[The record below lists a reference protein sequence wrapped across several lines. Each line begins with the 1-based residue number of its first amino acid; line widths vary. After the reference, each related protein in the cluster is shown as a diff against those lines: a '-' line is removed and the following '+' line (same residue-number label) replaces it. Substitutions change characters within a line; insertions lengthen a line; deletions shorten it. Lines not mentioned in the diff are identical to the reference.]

1 MPAAESESAFV
12 GIRNEQEF
20 YSDHYLAEIFD
31 QDLKR
36 TTGQWRQEAEDRE
49 EPGRTPD
56 AALRGLKDEYFQFRA
71 EFGAEQDD
79 RKRIEL
85 QRGWFRK
92 LLTALG
98 HEWHPHNL
106 PLETDEELP
115 VLSTREGTGS
125 HRLVVI
131 GVYDRYGEE
140 EDPLS
145 LNPRTLQFHGEVPPA
160 SGVLDETW
168 GDLIASRLFGWE
180 RPVRWVL
187 VLSHGQALLL
197 EHGKW
202 ARNSLLR
209 FDFQELLGRRDD
221 RSLKAA
227 AALLHRESLVPGAG
241 TGLLDALDEKSHRH
255 AFGVSTD
262 LKYALRESIELLG
275 NEAIQYVR
283 EVEHEG
289 TYERDTVLA
298 EDLGRECLRYMYR
311 LLFLFYV
318 EARPELGYAPMDS
331 PVYRNGYSL
340 ERLRDTELAR
350 LSTAKDLESCHI
362 QKSLELL
369 FKLIR
374 EGYDPQAGDR
384 AGKPMHN
391 TFRLRPLDSKL
402 FDPERTPTL
411 SRVRLRDKVMQPVI
425 RLLSLTRP
433 AGKRK
438 RRGRISYAQLG
449 INQLG
454 AVYESLLS
462 YQGFYAEEDLYE
474 VKKEGE
480 KRDELETAWFVPGR
494 ELDKYTDGE
503 KVFTRDDEGRSKL
516 LKYPKGTF
524 IYRRTGRSRESS
536 ASYYTPESLTRSV
549 VKYALKERIKEDMPA
564 KEILELTVC
573 EPAMGSGAFLTEA
586 VNQLAEKYLERRQKE
601 LGQRVPRADY
611 PEELQRVKHYI
622 TDRNVYG
629 VDLNPVAV
637 ELAEI
642 SLWLNCIGKDGHV
655 PWFGFQLQAG
665 DSLVGARRQVYG
677 VESLRMGKKQKEL
690 WFNCAPERVSPGPAP
705 KRPVGTVYHFLLPD
719 PGMANYRD
727 KFVQSLEPDK
737 IRAIR
742 EWRKDFCKPFNDKD
756 LKTLETLS
764 DAVDQLWGLH
774 AEQLARDREATRDTM
789 HVWGAKSTDSEQRTS
804 NRWKEQIRGQGVF
817 GTDSMVTSPFGRLK
831 LIMDY
836 WCGLWFWPLD
846 YAESLPSRDE
856 FLNEVWFVLKGE
868 IPPEDVGL
876 TETKRLFGDEYACHA
891 SELTSRIKE
900 EVGFLNIASL
910 LEIFPR
916 LSLADK
922 IAQVNRFHHWQL
934 VFADVFYRACGNR
947 YTQSNGFDI
956 VLGNPPWVNIDRK
969 ENDVLGDFDPRLI
982 FRKHSALSVRTQRA
996 FLCDSTPQCRESL
1009 LTHFRVCDALQ
1020 SYFGTMQNYSS
1031 LKGLRTNLFKCFLP
1045 QAWMISCQ
1053 SSGVAAFLHPESV
1066 YEDPK
1071 GGTLRSPLYAR
1082 LRAHYQFHNER
1093 KIFPDIDH
1101 HTRFSVNIYS
1111 SQEREPE
1118 FRNISNLFA
1127 PETID
1132 DCFLHDGTGPV
1143 PALKNSAGTWEAEG
1157 HKRRILKISGLELT
1171 LFAHLFSSDNT
1182 PPSEARLPAVHSI
1195 DLLAVLKKLSQQCRK
1210 LRDLGREFSCTG
1222 MFNETTDQQN
1232 GTMKRATRF
1241 PQSVHHLVYSGPHF
1255 KIGTP
1260 FYKTP
1265 RADCKL
1271 SSDYDPIDL
1280 TILSSDYIPR
1290 TNYVLEG
1297 TRDELS
1303 ERIPVLP
1310 WISEN
1315 SERSPA
1321 ICTIGYRSIHRR
1333 MTAQSL
1339 ERSLV
1344 SALIP
1349 PESCHIETCVGSSF
1363 RDCRKLLDF
1372 HGLCVSL
1379 PMDFYI
1385 KALGVSDIRRSV
1397 LESFPFPHL
1406 GSCIRPLIHLRV
1418 LALNCLTCHYSQ
1430 LWSDAWQAV
1439 FSMDSWTKRDIRLKP
1454 EQFYELDEEW
1464 DRGYALRSD
1473 FERRQAL
1480 VEVDVLVSIV
1490 LGLSLEELISIYRIQ
1505 FPVMQQYEHDTWF
1518 DANGRIVFTASK
1530 GIPGVGLPRVAFR
1543 DDTSYGL
1550 ITPNTREEGIALGW
1564 EDVRELSEGTVTR
1577 EILDDTQPGGPVRRT
1592 VEYTHRST
1600 VATGRA
1606 TTESHGGNSSDG
1618 SGGPR
1623 RTASSVRS
1631 TCLLGC
1637 LRRVA
1642 VGTALRYEWYE
1653 TEPT

>member
-1 MPAAESESAFV
+1 MPTAETEGAFV

-36 TTGQWRQEAEDRE
+36 TTGRWRQEAEERE

-56 AALRGLKDEYFQFRA
+56 VALRGLKDEYFRFRA

-98 HEWHPHNL
+98 HEWRPHNL

-115 VLSTREGTGS
+115 VLSTREGPGA

-140 EDPLS
+140 ADPLS
-145 LNPRTLQFHGEVPPA
+145 LKPRTLQFHGEVPPA
-160 SGVLDETW
+160 LGVLEESW
-168 GDLIASRLFGWE
+168 GELIASRLFGWE

-187 VLSHGQALLL
+187 VLSQGQALLL
-197 EHGKW
+197 ERGKW
-202 ARNSLLR
+202 PRNSLLR

-227 AALLHRESLVPGAG
+227 AAFLHRDSLVPGAG
-241 TGLLDALDEKSHRH
+241 TGLLDSLDEKSHRH
-255 AFGVSTD
+255 AYGVSTD
-262 LKYALRESIELLG
+262 LKYALREAIELLG
-275 NEAIQYVR
+275 NEAVEYVR

-289 TYERDTVLA
+289 AYERDTVSP

-331 PVYRNGYSL
+331 PMYRQGYSL
-340 ERLRDTELAR
+340 ERLRDMELAR
-350 LSTAKDLESCHI
+350 LTTEEDLDRNHLQE
-362 QKSLELL
+362 SLELL

-374 EGYDPQAGDR
+374 EGYEPQIEK
-384 AGKPMHN
+384 GKPLHN
-391 TFRLRPLDSKL
+391 TFQLRPLDSKL

-411 SRVRLRDKVMQPVI
+411 SRVRLRDKVLQKVI

-462 YQGFYAEEDLYE
+462 YQGFFAKEDLYE
-474 VKKEGE
+474 VKKEGTA
-480 KRDELETAWFVPGR
+480 RDELEAAWFVPGPD
-494 ELDKYTDGE
+494 LNKYTEGE
-503 KVFTRDDEGRSKL
+503 KVFVRDEEGRSKL
-516 LKYPKGTF
+516 LRYPKGKF

-536 ASYYTPESLTRSV
+536 ASYYTPESLTRLV
-549 VKYALKERIKEDMPA
+549 VKYALKQRIKEDMPA
-564 KEILELTVC
+564 QEILELTVC

-601 LGQRVPRADY
+601 LGQRIPRTDY
-611 PEELQRVKHYI
+611 PDELQRVKHYI

-637 ELAEI
+637 ELGEI

-677 VESLRMGKKQKEL
+677 VEDIRIGKKRDEL
-690 WFNCAPERVSPGPAP
+690 WFNSAPERVTPGPVP

-719 PGMANYRD
+719 PGMANYKD

-742 EWRKDFCKPFNDKD
+742 EWRKDFCKPFSEKD
-756 LKTLETLS
+756 IKTLETLS
-764 DAVDQLWGLH
+764 DAIDQLWALH
-774 AEQLARDREATRDTM
+774 TEQLMRDREATRDTVR
-789 HVWGAKSTDSEQRTS
+789 VWGTESIGPAQHTS
-804 NRWKEQIRGQGVF
+804 NDWKEKIRGQGVY
-817 GTDSMVTSPFGRLK
+817 GTESRVASPFCRLK

-836 WCGLWFWPLD
+836 WCALWFWPLED
-846 YAESLPSRDE
+846 AELLPSRDE
-856 FLNEVWFVLKGE
+856 FLNEAWFALKGE
-868 IPPEDVGL
+868 IRLNDVGV
-876 TETKRLFGDEYACHA
+876 TETKRLFGDEYARHA
-891 SELTSRIKE
+891 SELTSRIE
-900 EVGFLNIASL
+900 EEAGFLNLDSL
-910 LEIFPR
+910 LETFPR
-916 LSLADK
+916 LALADRTSQ
-922 IAQVNRFHHWQL
+922 ANRFHHWEL
-934 VFADVFYRACGNR
+934 VFSDVFYRTYESKYFR
-947 YTQSNGFDI
+947 RNGFDV

-969 ENDVLGDFDPRLI
+969 ENEVLGDFDPRLI
-982 FRKHSALSVRTQRA
+982 FRKHSALNIRTQRA
-996 FLCDSTPQCRESL
+996 NLSNSIAVCRESL
-1009 LTHFRVCDALQ
+1009 LTHFYVCDAFQ
-1020 SYFGTMQNYSS
+1020 SYFGAMQNYAS

-1045 QAWMISCQ
+1045 QSWMISCQ
-1053 SSGVAAFLHPESV
+1053 STGVSALLHPESV

-1111 SQEREPE
+1111 SRSVKPKFQ
-1118 FRNISNLFA
+1118 NISNLFA

-1132 DCFLHDGTGPV
+1132 ACLLHDGTGPV
-1143 PALKNSAGTWEAEG
+1143 PALKNSTGTWETEG
-1157 HKRRILKISGLELT
+1157 HKRRILNITESELT
-1171 LFAHLFSSDNT
+1171 LFLRLFSSDNAQ
-1182 PPSEARLPAVHSI
+1182 PSEARLPAVHSI
-1195 DLLAVLKKLSQQCRK
+1195 DLVAVLKKISQQCRK

-1232 GTMKRATRF
+1232 GTIMRATRF
-1241 PQSVHHLVYSGPHF
+1241 PKSVHNLVYSGPHF
-1255 KIGTP
+1255 AIGTP

-1265 RADCKL
+1265 RSECRL

-1280 TILSSDYIPR
+1280 VILSSDYIPR
-1290 TNYVLEG
+1290 TNYLLEG
-1297 TRDELS
+1297 TQDEMS
-1303 ERIPVLP
+1303 RRIPVLP
-1310 WISEN
+1310 WIPEN
-1315 SERSPA
+1315 SEQLA
-1321 ICTIGYRSIHRR
+1321 ATCTTGYRSIHRR
-1333 MTAQSL
+1333 MTSQTL

-1349 PESCHIETCVGSSF
+1349 PDSCHIETCVGSSF
-1363 RDCRKLLDF
+1363 RDRNKLLDF

-1397 LESFPFPHL
+1397 LESFPFPHF
-1406 GSCIRPLIHLRV
+1406 GTCIRPLIHLRV

-1430 LWSDAWQAV
+1430 LWSDAWRAE
-1439 FSMDSWTKRDIRLKP
+1439 FSLDTWTKQDIRLGGD
-1454 EQFYELDEEW
+1454 QFYGLDEKW
-1464 DRGYALRSD
+1464 DRGYALRTD

-1505 FPVMQQYEHDTWF
+1505 FPVMQQYERDTWF

-1530 GIPGVGLPRVAFR
+1530 GLPGVGLPRTALR

-1550 ITPNTREEGIALGW
+1550 ITPNTREEGITLGW
-1564 EDVRELSEGTVTR
+1564 EDIQHLQEGTVTR

-1592 VEYTHRST
+1592 VEYHAPFDRCDRESDYRIAWSEFERRLGRP
-1600 VATGRA
+1600 VA
-1606 TTESHGGNSSDG
+1606 NS
-1618 SGGPR
+1618 
-1623 RTASSVRS
+1623 
-1631 TCLLGC
+1631 
-1637 LRRVA
+1637 
-1642 VGTALRYEWYE
+1642 
-1653 TEPT
+1653 

>member
-1 MPAAESESAFV
+1 MPAAETEGAFV

-36 TTGQWRQEAEDRE
+36 TTGQWRQEAEGRE

-79 RKRIEL
+79 RKRVEA

-98 HEWHPHNL
+98 HEWNPHNL

-145 LNPRTLQFHGEVPPA
+145 LKPRTLQFHGEVPPA
-160 SGVLDETW
+160 SGLLDETW

-227 AALLHRESLVPGAG
+227 AAFLHRESLVPGAG
-241 TGLLDALDEKSHRH
+241 TSLLDALDGNSHRH

-262 LKYALRESIELLG
+262 LKYALREAIELLG
-275 NEAIQYVR
+275 NEAIRYVR

-289 TYERDTVLA
+289 AYERDTVLA
-298 EDLGRECLRYMYR
+298 EELGRECLRYMYR

-350 LSTAKDLESCHI
+350 LTTEEDLERNHI
-362 QKSLELL
+362 QQSLEML
-369 FKLIR
+369 FQLIR
-374 EGYDPQAGDR
+374 EGYEPQAGDR

-503 KVFTRDDEGRSKL
+503 KVFIRDDEGRSKL
-516 LKYPKGTF
+516 LKYPEGTF

-536 ASYYTPESLTRSV
+536 ASYYTPESLTRLV

-601 LGQRVPRADY
+601 LGQRVPRAAYAD
-611 PEELQRVKHYI
+611 ELQRVKHYI

-665 DSLVGARRQVYG
+665 DSLVGARRQVYK
-677 VESLRMGKKQKEL
+677 VDDLREGKKRAEL
-690 WFNCAPERVSPGPAP
+690 WFNSAPRRVLPAPAP

-719 PGMANYRD
+719 PGMADYKD
-727 KFVQSLEPDK
+727 KFVQSLAPDK

-742 EWRKDFCKPFNDKD
+742 EWRKEFCKPFNEKD
-756 LKTLETLS
+756 IKTLESLS
-764 DAVDQLWGLH
+764 DTIDQLWALH
-774 AEQLARDREATRDTM
+774 TEQLARDREATRDTVR
-789 HVWGAKSTDSEQRTS
+789 VWGTELTGSERRTS

-817 GTDSMVTSPFGRLK
+817 GTHSLVAGPYRRLK
-831 LIMDY
+831 LMMDY
-836 WCGLWFWPLD
+836 WCALWFWPIEE
-846 YAESLPSRDE
+846 AESLPCRDE
-856 FLNEVWFVLKGE
+856 FLNEAVLVLKGE
-868 IPPEDVGL
+868 IRHLEVGSGEADL
-876 TETKRLFGDEYACHA
+876 LFGDEYAEHA
-891 SELTSRIKE
+891 SEFANRI
-900 EVGFLNIASL
+900 VQ
-910 LEIFPR
+910 EIGTIDLDELFKYLPR
-916 LSLADK
+916 LQFVDQLTHK
-922 IAQVNRFHHWQL
+922 RRFHHWEL
-934 VFADVFYRACGNR
+934 AYSDLFYDFSDKEMSRG
-947 YTQSNGFDI
+947 GFDLI
-956 VLGNPPWVNIDRK
+956 LGNPPWVKVEYK
-969 ENDVLGDFDPRLI
+969 EGQVLGAFDPRVALRKYSAQQ
-982 FRKHSALSVRTQRA
+982 FRTYREEILHSHAGAHAVYLNTDGS
-996 FLCDSTPQCRESL
+996 FE
-1009 LTHFRVCDALQ
+1009 ALQ
-1020 SYFGTMQNYSS
+1020 SFFNAGQNYAE
-1031 LKGLRTNLFKCFLP
+1031 LTGVQTNLFKCFLP
-1045 QAWMISCQ
+1045 QVWMISNEH
-1053 SSGVAAFLHPESV
+1053 GVASLLHPEGV
-1066 YEDPK
+1066 YQESA
-1071 GGTLRSPLYAR
+1071 GGVLRQEIYRR
-1082 LRAHYQFHNER
+1082 LRGHFQFQNET
-1093 KIFPDIDH
+1093 KLFPEVYH
-1101 HTRFSVNIYS
+1101 HALFSVNIYGPVA
-1111 SQEREPE
+1111 EKIM
-1118 FRNISNLFA
+1118 FNHIANLYI
-1127 PETID
+1127 PETVD
-1132 DCFLHDGTGPV
+1132 ECYAHDGSDPV
-1143 PALKNSAGTWEAEG
+1143 PSLKDTHGSWETAG
-1157 HKRRILKISGLELT
+1157 HLRRIVEVGSREL
-1171 LFAHLFSSDNT
+1171 ALFSQLLST
-1182 PPSEARLPAVHSI
+1182 EKTTFSQARLPAVHSRDVI
-1195 DLLAVLKKLSQQCRK
+1195 TILQKLSVVGKRLC
-1210 LRDLGREFSCTG
+1210 DLEGDFFCTG
-1222 MFNETTDQQN
+1222 MFHETGAQRA
-1232 GTMKRATRF
+1232 GTIARSTQF
-1241 PQSVHHLVYSGPHF
+1241 PAHSGEWILSGPHF
-1255 KIGTP
+1255 SISTP
-1260 FYKTP
+1260 LNKTP
-1265 RADCKL
+1265 RTNCRLK
-1271 SSDYDPIDL
+1271 SDYDPIEL
-1280 TILSSDYIPR
+1280 TLIPDKYLPR
-1290 TNYVLEG
+1290 TNYIPA
-1297 TRDELS
+1297 RDY
-1303 ERIPVLP
+1303 R
-1310 WISEN
+1310 N
-1315 SERSPA
+1315 Y
-1321 ICTIGYRSIHRR
+1321 YRSLPTIPWQSNSGSFERRSIIHHFRAVHRR
-1333 MTAQSL
+1333 MTHPSL
-1339 ERSLV
+1339 ERSLI
-1344 SALIP
+1344 SAILP
-1349 PESCHIETCVGSSF
+1349 KRVGHIETCYGIAFSSN
-1363 RDCRKLLDF
+1363 RQLADF
-1372 HGLCVSL
+1372 SCLCNSIPV
-1379 PMDFYI
+1379 DFLI
-1385 KALGVSDIRRSV
+1385 KTVAATDIRNDTIEKIPIPDIPAYVQRY
-1397 LESFPFPHL
+1397 LH
-1406 GSCIRPLIHLRV
+1406 IRV
-1418 LALNCLTCHYSQ
+1418 LGLNCLTKHYTR
-1430 LWSDAWQAV
+1430 LWSDLWDMK
-1439 FSMDSWTKRDIRLKP
+1439 FTKDRWTKVDHRMPNSYFQELQEAWTRDS
-1454 EQFYELDEEW
+1454 
-1464 DRGYALRSD
+1464 ALRSD
-1473 FERRQAL
+1473 IERRQAL
-1480 VEVDVLVSIV
+1480 VEIDVLVSMV
-1490 LGLSLEELISIYRIQ
+1490 LGLTLDELITMYRIQ
-1505 FPVMQQYEHDTWF
+1505 FPVMRQYERDTWY
-1518 DANGRIVFTASK
+1518 DAKGRIVFTVSK
-1530 GIPGVGLPRVAFR
+1530 GLVGVGLPRKAIK
-1543 DDTSYGL
+1543 DDTSYSL
-1550 ITPNTREEGIALGW
+1550 VTPQGSEERTALGW
-1564 EDVRELSEGTVTR
+1564 EDVRELREGAVTR
-1577 EILDDTQPGGPVRRT
+1577 EVSDDTQPGGPVLRT
-1592 VEYTHRST
+1592 IEYHAPFDRCD
-1600 VATGRA
+1600 R
-1606 TTESHGGNSSDG
+1606 ESDY
-1618 SGGPR
+1618 
-1623 RTASSVRS
+1623 
-1631 TCLLGC
+1631 
-1637 LRRVA
+1637 RVA
-1642 VGTALRYEWYE
+1642 WVEFERRLGRPVGNG
-1653 TEPT
+1653 

>member
-1 MPAAESESAFV
+1 MPAAETEGAFV

-79 RKRIEL
+79 RKRVES

-98 HEWHPHNL
+98 HEWNPHNL

-145 LNPRTLQFHGEVPPA
+145 LKPRKWQFHGEVPPA
-160 SGVLDETW
+160 PGLLEGTW

-197 EHGKW
+197 ERGKW

-227 AALLHRESLVPGAG
+227 AAFLHRESLVPGAG
-241 TGLLDALDEKSHRH
+241 TGLLDALDGNSHRH

-262 LKYALRESIELLG
+262 LKYALREAIELLG
-275 NEAIQYVR
+275 NEAIRYVR

-289 TYERDTVLA
+289 AYERDTVLA

-350 LSTAKDLESCHI
+350 LTTEEDLERNHL
-362 QKSLELL
+362 QQSLELL

-411 SRVRLRDKVMQPVI
+411 SRVRLRDRVLQRVI
-425 RLLSLTRP
+425 LLLSLTRP

-503 KVFTRDDEGRSKL
+503 KVFIRDEEGRSKL
-516 LKYPKGTF
+516 LKYPKGKF

-536 ASYYTPESLTRSV
+536 ASYYTPESLTRLV

-601 LGQRVPRADY
+601 LGQRVPRAEYAD
-611 PEELQRVKHYI
+611 ELQRVKHYI

-665 DSLVGARRQVYG
+665 DSLVGARRQVYK
-677 VESLRMGKKQKEL
+677 VDDLREGKKRAEL
-690 WFNCAPERVSPGPAP
+690 WFNFAPERVAPGPVP
-705 KRPVGTVYHFLLPD
+705 KRPDGTVYHFLLPD
-719 PGMANYRD
+719 PGMANYKD

-742 EWRKDFCKPFNDKD
+742 EWRKDFCKPFNEKD
-756 LKTLETLS
+756 IKTLESLS
-764 DAVDQLWGLH
+764 DAIDQLWALH
-774 AEQLARDREATRDTM
+774 TEQLARDREATRDSVR
-789 HVWGAKSTDSEQRTS
+789 VWGAESNGSDRRTS
-804 NRWKEQIRGQGVF
+804 NRWKERIRGQGVF
-817 GTDSMVTSPFGRLK
+817 GTESKVTSPFRRLK
-831 LIMDY
+831 LMMDY
-836 WCGLWFWPLD
+836 WCALWFWPLD
-846 YAESLPSRDE
+846 DAESLPGRDD
-856 FLNEVWFVLKGE
+856 FLNEAWFILKGE
-868 IPPEDVGL
+868 IRPLDLGQS
-876 TETKRLFGDEYACHA
+876 ETTRLFGNEYARYA
-891 SELTSRIKE
+891 SELTRRIEE
-900 EVGFLNIASL
+900 EVGL
-910 LEIFPR
+910 LELDSFLETFPR
-916 LSLADK
+916 IALAYGLGR
-922 IAQVNRFHHWQL
+922 QRRFHHWEL
-934 VFADVFYRACGNR
+934 VFADLFYDNQQCISVHR
-947 YTQSNGFDI
+947 GFDV
-956 VLGNPPWVNIDRK
+956 VLGNPPWIKVERK
-969 ENDVLGDFDPRLI
+969 ENEVLSDFQPRLYL
-982 FRKHSALSVRTQRA
+982 RKHSSQDIRALRKQLAESA
-996 FLCDSTPQCRESL
+996 IGCKESL
-1009 LTHFRVCDALQ
+1009 LNHIIVCEGLQ
-1020 SYFGTMQNYSS
+1020 SFLNSFQNYPS
-1031 LKGLRTNLFKCFLP
+1031 LERQQANLFKCFLP
-1045 QAWMISCQ
+1045 QSWMISNHV
-1053 SSGVAAFLHPESV
+1053 GIAAFLHPEGV
-1066 YEDPK
+1066 YDDPK
-1071 GGTLRSPLYAR
+1071 GGGLGGKYTVDYM
-1082 LRAHYQFHNER
+1082 H
-1093 KIFPDIDH
+1093 IFNFK
-1101 HTRFSVNIYS
+1101 T
-1111 SQEREPE
+1111 
-1118 FRNISNLFA
+1118 
-1127 PETID
+1127 
-1132 DCFLHDGTGPV
+1132 
-1143 PALKNSAGTWEAEG
+1143 
-1157 HKRRILKISGLELT
+1157 
-1171 LFAHLFSSDNT
+1171 SDN
-1182 PPSEARLPAVHSI
+1182 
-1195 DLLAVLKKLSQQCRK
+1195 
-1210 LRDLGREFSCTG
+1210 
-1222 MFNETTDQQN
+1222 
-1232 GTMKRATRF
+1232 
-1241 PQSVHHLVYSGPHF
+1241 
-1255 KIGTP
+1255 
-1260 FYKTP
+1260 
-1265 RADCKL
+1265 
-1271 SSDYDPIDL
+1271 
-1280 TILSSDYIPR
+1280 
-1290 TNYVLEG
+1290 
-1297 TRDELS
+1297 
-1303 ERIPVLP
+1303 
-1310 WISEN
+1310 
-1315 SERSPA
+1315 
-1321 ICTIGYRSIHRR
+1321 
-1333 MTAQSL
+1333 
-1339 ERSLV
+1339 
-1344 SALIP
+1344 
-1349 PESCHIETCVGSSF
+1349 
-1363 RDCRKLLDF
+1363 
-1372 HGLCVSL
+1372 
-1379 PMDFYI
+1379 
-1385 KALGVSDIRRSV
+1385 
-1397 LESFPFPHL
+1397 
-1406 GSCIRPLIHLRV
+1406 
-1418 LALNCLTCHYSQ
+1418 YSQ
-1430 LWSDAWQAV
+1430 
-1439 FSMDSWTKRDIRLKP
+1439 M
-1454 EQFYELDEEW
+1454 
-1464 DRGYALRSD
+1464 
-1473 FERRQAL
+1473 
-1480 VEVDVLVSIV
+1480 
-1490 LGLSLEELISIYRIQ
+1490 
-1505 FPVMQQYEHDTWF
+1505 
-1518 DANGRIVFTASK
+1518 
-1530 GIPGVGLPRVAFR
+1530 
-1543 DDTSYGL
+1543 
-1550 ITPNTREEGIALGW
+1550 
-1564 EDVRELSEGTVTR
+1564 
-1577 EILDDTQPGGPVRRT
+1577 
-1592 VEYTHRST
+1592 
-1600 VATGRA
+1600 
-1606 TTESHGGNSSDG
+1606 
-1618 SGGPR
+1618 
-1623 RTASSVRS
+1623 
-1631 TCLLGC
+1631 
-1637 LRRVA
+1637 
-1642 VGTALRYEWYE
+1642 
-1653 TEPT
+1653 